1 MGIREKVEREIQ
13 FYQENN
19 SHLKIEI
26 SELEKKVEAKKQ
38 KFMDIEIDMEES
50 DNIFE
55 TFAELLRGRGIE
67 PPERD

>member
-1 MGIREKVEREIQ
+1 MGIREKVERETQ
-13 FYQENN
+13 FYQEDN

-55 TFAELLRGRGIE
+55 TLAELLRGRGIE